1 MDTYEKEAHSKGF
14 SAVAGVDEA
23 GRGPLAGPVVA
34 AAVILP
40 FPPPKDKGFKDSKAL
55 SAKARESL
63 VREVFRCARAVGIG
77 VVWPGEIDLINI
89 HQATLRAMERAVA
102 RLSATPDMLLVD
114 GSFKMNTC
122 IEQRTI
128 VSGDALSLSIAAASI
143 VAKTTRDRIMGSYH
157 HLYPEYNFEKNK
169 GYGTKD
175 HMDAIGAHGP
185 THVHRKTF
193 RGVIRDLFSDLG
205 VKIDE

>member
-34 AAVILP
+34 AAVLLP
-40 FPPPKDKGFKDSKAL
+40 FPLPVEKGFRDSKAL
-55 SAKARESL
+55 SARAREKL

-77 VVWPGEIDLINI
+77 VVWPREIDLINI

-102 RLSATPDMLLVD
+102 RLSLPPDMLLVD
-114 GSFKMNTC
+114 GSFRMNTFV
-122 IEQRTI
+122 EQRTI
-128 VSGDALSLSIAAASI
+128 VSGDALSVSIAAASI
-143 VAKTTRDRIMGSYH
+143 VAKTTRDSIMAAYH
-157 HLYPEYNFEKNK
+157 HLYPAYNFDRNK

-175 HMDAIGAHGP
+175 HMDAIGEHGP
-185 THVHRKTF
+185 THIHRKTF
-193 RGVIRDLFSDLG
+193 RGVLRDLFSDLG
-205 VKIDE
+205 AGSDG